1 MVLLTKLRVI
11 PYYFVIRVLWV
22 RHWITGISFKVNF
35 LAKKSMTV
43 KLEKEMLE
51 DVDNECEGLGC
62 NRTDFIIQ
70 AVQEKLEGKTE
81 ESKVIQETKPEIKI
95 EDVSELKNPTVEAT
109 NVRIIQEPIDN
120 SKKPVIEMV
129 EFNGTYIPK
138 AEVYEI

>member
-1 MVLLTKLRVI
+1 MI
-11 PYYFVIRVLWV
+11 
-22 RHWITGISFKVNF
+22 FKVNF

-81 ESKVIQETKPEIKI
+81 ESKDTQETKPEIKI
-95 EDVSELKNPTVEAT
+95 DDVSELKNPTVEAT